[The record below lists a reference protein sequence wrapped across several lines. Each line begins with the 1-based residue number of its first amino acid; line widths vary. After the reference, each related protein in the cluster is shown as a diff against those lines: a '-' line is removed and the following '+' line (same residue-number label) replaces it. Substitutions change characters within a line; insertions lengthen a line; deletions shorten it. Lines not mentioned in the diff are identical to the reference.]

1 MEENKMKMTAEE
13 VYEKCWAYE
22 GKDTAVME
30 HLVPY
35 EEIEVNVMHVA
46 GLTVINATPH
56 ELNVIQRN
64 GCVLSIQP
72 SGIIPRCASTEEVD
86 QAIGLIDVTKQTL
99 GNVEGLPKD
108 KPGTYYIV
116 SRLVAQASK
125 RWDLLVPGPLVRDD
139 QGRVVGCKGL
149 SRL

>member
-1 MEENKMKMTAEE
+1 MEKMTKEE
-13 VYEKCWAYE
+13 MYEKCWAYE
-22 GKDTAVME
+22 GNSTAVME

-35 EEIEVNVMHVA
+35 EEVEINVMHVA
-46 GLTVINATPH
+46 GITLINATPH
-56 ELNVIQRN
+56 ALNIVQRN
-64 GCVLSIQP
+64 GEVLTIQP
-72 SGIIPRCASTEEVD
+72 SGIVPRCASTEEVD

-125 RWDLLVPGPLVRDD
+125 RWDLLVPGHLVRDD
-139 QGRVVGCKGL
+139 DGKVIGCKGL